1 MMVFIFPP
9 SLLPLTKK
17 SIFLSMFFP
26 FPIDFNFFGFWVLLM
41 SLLLWLSAK
50 QSALL
55 GREII
60 SIFVRLCFHMFDEM
74 PIRKIKKKKDAPLY
88 IEQRKRLI

>member
-1 MMVFIFPP
+1 
-9 SLLPLTKK
+9 
-17 SIFLSMFFP
+17 MFFP

-41 SLLLWLSAK
+41 SLLLWIFAK

-60 SIFVRLCFHMFDEM
+60 SIFVRLYFHMFDEM
-74 PIRKIKKKKDAPLY
+74 SIKKIKKKKDDHVY
-88 IEQRKRLI
+88 IEQRNRLI

>member
-1 MMVFIFPP
+1 
-9 SLLPLTKK
+9 
-17 SIFLSMFFP
+17 MFFP

-41 SLLLWLSAK
+41 SLLLWIFAK

-74 PIRKIKKKKDAPLY
+74 PIKKIKKKKDDHVY
-88 IEQRKRLI
+88 IEQKNRLI